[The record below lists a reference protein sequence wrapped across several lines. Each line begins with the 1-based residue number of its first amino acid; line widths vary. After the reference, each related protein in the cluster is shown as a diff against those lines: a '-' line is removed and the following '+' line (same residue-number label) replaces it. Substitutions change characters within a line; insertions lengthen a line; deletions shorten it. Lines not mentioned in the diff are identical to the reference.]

1 MKLGVYVVCDGVES
15 ILNARECSLRN
26 EVEKKRE
33 YLVKYKGL
41 AHVHNHWITDE
52 QLRLEGQATLTRF
65 KKNYKRKSW
74 KTEWS
79 LPQRLLDKRM
89 LAATDHSNTDA
100 DCHYEWLV
108 KWTDLDY
115 SHATWELENASFLSS
130 READKLMT
138 DYEIRH
144 QKAKKALHSLTEDEK
159 MNADFPELPT
169 PLEGSAPQVNLNHLS
184 YINTL
189 RKYWQKGQSAVIIDD
204 QEGILKVV
212 LFLLSLP
219 KDVGLPFLIMTTS
232 AALPLWEAE
241 FSRWADANIVVYKG
255 NRDVLAI
262 IRTLEFYNKQGALM
276 FQVLLSRYEAIVEVK
291 CDTKFNRC
299 NILSLLDTKY
309 DKVNN
314 ELLDTDSDID
324 LTEFKKRF
332 KHFVAYECKSS
343 ASKVIEYW
351 VPVKLSN
358 EQIEQYCA
366 CLFSNSTWLCSSLKN
381 DSPSCIYDILVSTR
395 KVRQFDFCHL
405 PCCDHPYLEDQSV
418 KGIVTKDIPE
428 TQHLDAEI
436 KLSGK
441 LELLNKI
448 LQEIKQ
454 QRKKV
459 LILFFRVFAFT
470 SKFSSEVEF
479 LDGSGVISI
488 RNILND
494 LICQKF
500 GGDSYMSI
508 SGNVLSQVK
517 EATLNKLNNK
527 ETGKFALLMETSAC
541 SRSVIKLSGID
552 TIILFNSDWDPNNY
566 LRSLQKITVNS
577 KSEHIKVLR
586 LYSYFT
592 VEEKALVLAK
602 QDMPIDNI
610 NSIKQA
616 ACQELLS
623 WGASYLY
630 NVQSSISKS
639 SSEVDDLDFVF
650 PELSRLMSTYCEN
663 SGYNGCSK
671 IVKVQKNGAAYSSEI
686 SLLAYTD
693 IFGFGCQ
700 PHFLGTPRPSAGNK
714 HKSRRIDVVNDASMR
729 RRNTQ
734 EDHCLPDASP
744 NTSTLPQSPNPN
756 PLQME
761 MERIQK
767 EKEQTTNLLQDVKLL
782 LKSQMEEELDS
793 VRKKYDLLFQIAEK
807 ESAQKKKE
815 LDTIFINDIYNVC
828 FSPDDVGRTT
838 TETGQSSPNR
848 PSSVPME
855 TASISEPV
863 NSEQRAAD
871 PQISSENFPMTV
883 IPSLLAEL
891 PRVEESA
898 VVPQTSGRATLQKSS
913 SSNLPTIGSFVNP
926 IPNYQSVILTPS
938 NAELSRMKEL
948 AAVPWTSGK
957 ATLQTESSSNLP
969 TSGSHA
975 TPTANYQSVILT
987 PSQPSIQ
994 TLSNAARPGAGRE
1007 QLRPAPHLRS
1017 FRPLPTMNL
1026 ESQPVVAVTP
1036 HF

>member
-1 MKLGVYVVCDGVES
+1 MQRGWMMKERNKLVHPRKIDDKIEGKSKKCSVCNQEGNLLCCVGRGCKRNFHISCLVPPLTYFPPGPWYCYWCAIRKMKLGVYAVCDGVES
-15 ILNARECSLRN
+15 ILDARECSLRN
-26 EVEKKRE
+26 EVTKLSANFLMSCFDYVLQGDIRWSNCTFFQMKPVEKKRE

-52 QLRLEGQATLTRF
+52 QQRLEGQATLTRF

-79 LPQRLLDKRM
+79 LPQRLLDKM

-144 QKAKKALHSLTEDEK
+144 QKAKKELHSLTEDEK

-241 FSRWADANIVVYKG
+241 FLRWADANIVVYKG
-255 NRDVLAI
+255 NRDVRAI

-276 FQVLLSRYEAIVEVK
+276 FQVLLSRYEAIVEDLEMLKPIRWGAVIIDQCQRSSLSTHHSQIK
-291 CDTKFNRC
+291 MLIADMRLLIFHQVC
-299 NILSLLDTKY
+299 ILLFY
-309 DKVNN
+309 
-314 ELLDTDSDID
+314 

-343 ASKVIEYW
+343 ASKFIEYW

-395 KVRQFDFCHL
+395 K
-405 PCCDHPYLEDQSV
+405 CCDHPYLEDQSL

-428 TQHLDAEI
+428 DQHLDAEI

-454 QRKKV
+454 QREKV
-459 LILFFRVFAFT
+459 LILFR
-470 SKFSSEVEF
+470 F

-488 RNILND
+488 RNILDD

-517 EATLNKLNNK
+517 EATLNKFNNK
-527 ETGKFALLMETSAC
+527 ESGKFALLMETSAC

-552 TIILFNSDWDPNNY
+552 TIILFNSDWDPNND

-602 QDMPIDNI
+602 QDD
-610 NSIKQA
+610 
-616 ACQELLS
+616 
-623 WGASYLY
+623 
-630 NVQSSISKS
+630 
-639 SSEVDDLDFVF
+639 
-650 PELSRLMSTYCEN
+650 
-663 SGYNGCSK
+663 YNGCSK
-671 IVKVQKNGAAYSSEI
+671 IVKVQKNGGAYSSEI
-686 SLLAYTD
+686 SLLGEVGMQRKD
-693 IFGFGCQ
+693 DSSFVRGLLENEP
-700 PHFLGTPRPSAGNK
+700 PHVFWKYLLHEMAPRWKRVPNSSRGSRRKARLGEEVCEKEGSRVHLTQEPKLRKKRTPRPSAGNK
-714 HKSRRIDVVNDASMR
+714 HKSRRIDVVNGASMR

-815 LDTIFINDIYNVC
+815 LDTMYNKMTE
-828 FSPDDVGRTT
+828 DDVGRTI

-848 PSSVPME
+848 PSSVPMA

-898 VVPQTSGRATLQKSS
+898 VVPRTSGRATL
-913 SSNLPTIGSFVNP
+913 
-926 IPNYQSVILTPS
+926 
-938 NAELSRMKEL
+938 
-948 AAVPWTSGK
+948 
-957 ATLQTESSSNLP
+957 
-969 TSGSHA
+969 
-975 TPTANYQSVILT
+975 
-987 PSQPSIQ
+987 
-994 TLSNAARPGAGRE
+994 
-1007 QLRPAPHLRS
+1007 
-1017 FRPLPTMNL
+1017 
-1026 ESQPVVAVTP
+1026 
-1036 HF
+1036 